1 MLDVLFLRNTV
12 APPDAEK
19 LPPLPQWSFFVL
31 GLAGLVFLAGGIVVV
46 ASRTATVERRAYW
59 AGFLGAGAIA
69 ALAVSPQGWQGVALI
84 FGFVLFATV
93 VNAYVRTPY
102 LVVAGRIWSFK
113 EYEQPER
120 EADADPPVNRTVPAD
135 GGYGDVSAAKFWWI
149 ITMFTVGAAVPV
161 YLHDWRWQPMAGVTF
176 ACLCLT
182 FAGRADARNGYSI
195 VRRQWL
201 PAAVIVAVSVVMFGV
216 PVLVYLLG
224 YGLGLLFPA
233 DAESEA

>member
-1 MLDVLFLRNTV
+1 MLDGLFLRNTV

-31 GLAGLVFLAGGIVVV
+31 GLAGVVFLAGGIVVV
-46 ASRTATVERRAYW
+46 ASHTATVERRAYW

-69 ALAVSPQGWQGVALI
+69 ALAVVPQGWQGVALI

-93 VNAYVRTPY
+93 MNAYFRTPY
-102 LVVAGRIWSFK
+102 LVVGGRIWSFK
-113 EYEQPER
+113 EFEQPEQG
-120 EADADPPVNRTVPAD
+120 APDPPVSRTVPAA
-135 GGYGDVSAAKFWWI
+135 GGYGDLSAPKFWWI
-149 ITMFTVGAAVPV
+149 ITMFSLAGAVPV
-161 YLHDWRWQPMAGVTF
+161 YLHDWRWQPMAGVVF
-176 ACLCLT
+176 VCLCLT
-182 FAGRADARNGYSI
+182 FAGWADAHNGYPI

-224 YGLGLLFPA
+224 YGAGLLFPA
-233 DAESEA
+233 DEAEPEP